1 VITMTLRCPVL
12 LLFVFSVSLLLILPA
27 GLGLDTPPQGLQAT
41 VGSDHV
47 DLNWQ
52 TVPEAQYYLL
62 YRGDQLGMSLLAN
75 VSHPF
80 TSYHDGGLEDGSS
93 FTYYVTAV
101 SAENES
107 SPSNSVSVTVPLK
120 ESQDVFVPV
129 LAIVLSVIAIQICA
143 IMIMAT
149 FKGKMRLK

>member
-1 VITMTLRCPVL
+1 MNLRCPVL
-12 LLFVFSVSLLLILPA
+12 PLFVISVSLLLVMPA
-27 GLGLDTPPQGLQAT
+27 GQCLVPSPEGLQAT
-41 VGSDHV
+41 IGRDYV

-52 TVPEAQYYLL
+52 PVPEAEYYQL
-62 YRGDQLGMSLLAN
+62 YRGDHQEMALLAN
-75 VSHPF
+75 VSFPF

-93 FTYYVTAV
+93 FTYYVTAINGD
-101 SAENES
+101 NES

-149 FKGKMRLK
+149 FKSKMRLK

>member
-1 VITMTLRCPVL
+1 MITTTPRRPVL
-12 LLFVFSVSLLLILPA
+12 LLFVLSVSLLLVLPA
-27 GLGLDTPPQGLQAT
+27 GLCLDAPPQGLQAT
-41 VGSDHV
+41 VGSDYV

-62 YRGDQLGMSLLAN
+62 YRGDQLEMSILAN
-75 VSHPF
+75 VTNPF

-101 SAENES
+101 SAGNES
-107 SPSNSVSVTVPLK
+107 TPSNSVSVTVPVK